1 MVFNSETNIYFYV
14 TEEERLVDCSEREMK
29 VQDKFH
35 FPAADQLQSRYQ
47 ELGSM
52 QGKVEKSDRQN
63 TGSSEH
69 PILFSA
75 IPKEMKQTVFHIL
88 LCCTVDRAPLI
99 CFNNKPQYHQSLL
112 ICPRPLSGWATWED
126 HQKKKQKWTRYICNP
141 FP

>member
-75 IPKEMKQTVFHIL
+75 TPKEMKLFSTSCCVAL
-88 LCCTVDRAPLI
+88 LTEPLLFALTTSHSI
-99 CFNNKPQYHQSLL
+99 
-112 ICPRPLSGWATWED
+112 T
-126 HQKKKQKWTRYICNP
+126 NP
-141 FP
+141 S